1 MYHAFV
7 SKRSCITSE
16 FSTRNTNVQ
25 ISLSTSVV
33 RFAHRCVGS
42 HEPTSYSRP
51 NELRTSSGSFS
62 DTFVV
67 RFAFFWWV
75 RKKKRAGWEKK
86 KFQWVAIFVPS
97 AKWTIFY
104 FIITEEK
111 WIKENKTDRKVK
123 QIKKEEEE
131 VVGGGC

>member
-1 MYHAFV
+1 V
-7 SKRSCITSE
+7 SISGDKSQHERTKALSLFKNGSCPLMVCWFILLLLLIITVCCCGSQKICMNW
-16 FSTRNTNVQ
+16 FIVAS
-25 ISLSTSVV
+25 SVV

-67 RFAFFWWV
+67 RFAFFGWV

-86 KFQWVAIFVPS
+86 VP
-97 AKWTIFY
+97 
-104 FIITEEK
+104 
-111 WIKENKTDRKVK
+111 
-123 QIKKEEEE
+123 
-131 VVGGGC
+131 VGSDFCT